1 MNANRRLI
9 VAVMLIAPAI
19 VAAQPPAQPPPGG
32 RGGAQGRG
40 GVPAY
45 PSRTVD
51 PGMAER
57 GRALYG
63 VHCAFCHG
71 ADTRGGDSGP
81 SLLRS
86 QLVQDDRNGET
97 IAPVVRSGRPPRMPR
112 FDLNDAQLQD
122 IVAFLHSFTIDSRDP
137 ARMRPP
143 NILTGDAKAG
153 ERYFAANCASCHAPD
168 KDLRGLASRFDD
180 PRALQQW
187 WLLPGGGGRGR
198 GSAAPASMPTP
209 ITATIT
215 LASGQ
220 KYEGR
225 LVRIDEFV
233 ASVIEADGTT
243 RTVARDGDRPK
254 VEVHDPLAPHKALLR
269 LYTDK
274 DIHDVTAYLVT
285 MK

>member
-1 MNANRRLI
+1 
-9 VAVMLIAPAI
+9 
-19 VAAQPPAQPPPGG
+19 
-32 RGGAQGRG
+32 
-40 GVPAY
+40 
-45 PSRTVD
+45 
-51 PGMAER
+51 
-57 GRALYG
+57 
-63 VHCAFCHG
+63 
-71 ADTRGGDSGP
+71 
-81 SLLRS
+81 
-86 QLVQDDRNGET
+86 
-97 IAPVVRSGRPPRMPR
+97 
-112 FDLNDAQLQD
+112 
-122 IVAFLHSFTIDSRDP
+122 
-137 ARMRPP
+137 MRPP

-269 LYTDK
+269 LYTDQ